1 MPIGFRYRT
10 STYAD
15 GGWDTYWYGRN
26 PIGDIVSVYS
36 SSAVKLVSYYYD
48 AWGNTT
54 IFYSNNGSSTTA
66 VKNNL
71 TYRGYY
77 YDSDISM
84 YYLQSRYYDS
94 NTGRFINADSI
105 LVDSLL
111 GYNQFAYCENNPVN
125 KVDPTGYFA
134 NYVDFDD
141 NYDFLDDPDL
151 YGGSGGAYGSY
162 LIHQHTAYTDSII
175 GGYYHSGM
183 SSTYG
188 NYNYYNVAGPW
199 SVTDDMATLYRTHGQ
214 GYDSF
219 QSFKNAHGK
228 AGEDM
233 EWHHVVEQSQID
245 RSGFSPEQINN
256 TNNMLRIK
264 KSIHRKISG
273 YYNSKQPFT
282 NEMTVRDWLAGKPIH
297 QQYDF
302 GINVVKIFSGG

>member
-1 MPIGFRYRT
+1 MTKTVNGVVTTYYYQGSLLISEYTDTETIVYIYDSKGLPIGFRYRT

-111 GYNQFAYCENNPVN
+111 GYNLFAYCDNNPVN
-125 KVDPTGYFA
+125 RVDPTGYFA
-134 NYVDFDD
+134 DYVDFDD
-141 NYDFLDDPDL
+141 NYDFLDDPDKFAG
-151 YGGSGGAYGSY
+151 GGSSSGSGNSGASIGTGGSCSNSTNGKVNSNSSNP
-162 LIHQHTAYTDSII
+162 LPKNGTTVDSSTGLQMAIDFL
-175 GGYYHSGM
+175 GDGYIEM
-183 SSTYG
+183 SSDRYVSSDG
-188 NYNYYNVAGPW
+188 VRQIRIANADILGLHGGGPHINFDLLSPKYK
-199 SVTDDMATLYRTHGQ
+199 SV
-214 GYDSF
+214 
-219 QSFKNAHGK
+219 
-228 AGEDM
+228 
-233 EWHHVVEQSQID
+233 HVYIY
-245 RSGFSPEQINN
+245 
-256 TNNMLRIK
+256 L
-264 KSIHRKISG
+264 
-273 YYNSKQPFT
+273 
-282 NEMTVRDWLAGKPIH
+282 
-297 QQYDF
+297 
-302 GINVVKIFSGG
+302 